1 MKLSPKA
8 LKWGLRMYPPFFFQR
23 IWVKKIDEDFCGAEV
38 KIIKSFLNINSNKT
52 LFGGTIFSALDPMHS
67 VLLDQLLK
75 AKGLKK
81 TVAWLKSAKIE
92 YLKPGKTDLSFT
104 IKLNQQEVEEAFQLI
119 QKYGKVIKTFSTEIF
134 DQNGT
139 KCAVCENEVYIRDL
153 NFDFST
159 LKSIDEKLNK
169 TA

>member
-1 MKLSPKA
+1 M
-8 LKWGLRMYPPFFFQR
+8 
-23 IWVKKIDEDFCGAEV
+23 
-38 KIIKSFLNINSNKT
+38 
-52 LFGGTIFSALDPMHS
+52 
-67 VLLDQLLK
+67 
-75 AKGLKK
+75 
-81 TVAWLKSAKIE
+81 
-92 YLKPGKTDLSFT
+92 
-104 IKLNQQEVEEAFQLI
+104 EEAFQLI

-169 TA
+169 TDLKYR